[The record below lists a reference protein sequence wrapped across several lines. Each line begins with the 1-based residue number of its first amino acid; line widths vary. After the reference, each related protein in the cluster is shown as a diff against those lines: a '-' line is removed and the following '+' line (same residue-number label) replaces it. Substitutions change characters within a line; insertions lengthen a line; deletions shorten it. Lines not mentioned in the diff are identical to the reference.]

1 MQCVM
6 SQTTVIVSLCDLCKK
21 YCLQYEKTPFLA
33 KKPRYVWKKLISDM
47 SMEPNLPINKAVNMR
62 M

>member
-33 KKPRYVWKKLISDM
+33 KKTKICVAETHIRYV
-47 SMEPNLPINKAVNMR
+47 NGA
-62 M
+62 